1 MCYILKDMKKRKI
14 KKYIS
19 NNNPVYLLKN
29 TFNKLF
35 ISQKYFKK
43 YENNKILDYDGLC
56 QI

>member
-1 MCYILKDMKKRKI
+1 MKKRKI